1 MAVLIFAKTVLKISQ
16 NFSKS
21 SVSSQWVYASN
32 FFKKKVK
39 VLFTCNHHWNV
50 RTQYCP
56 PWSVLLFFI
65 PVWLMYLHNHI
76 LSGAWD
82 FRCVQLNIEILYV
95 NICICPSPNSHK
107 SQLQSQ
113 MTRNLWTILGGHT
126 ALGPPQLYINMP
138 LGLRNRKCDF
148 ITGI

>member
-1 MAVLIFAKTVLKISQ
+1 MAVLNFAKIILNISQ
-16 NFSKS
+16 HFSKS

-39 VLFTCNHHWNV
+39 VVFTCNPHWNV
-50 RTQYCP
+50 WTQYCP
-56 PWSVLLFFI
+56 PCSVLLFFI
-65 PVWLMYLHNHI
+65 LVWVIYLHNNI
-76 LSGAWD
+76 ISGVWD
-82 FRCVQLNIEILYV
+82 FRCLQLNRVILYV
-95 NICICPSPNSHK
+95 NICICPSPNSHT

-113 MTRNLWTILGGHT
+113 MNRNLWTILGGHT